1 MRLSILAK
9 ILDLIA
15 PRQCVMCKNRLL
27 GEEEILCTSCLLH
40 LPRTTTWEKPYDN
53 EMAKMFW
60 KLIPIERCCTLFY
73 YKGHSY
79 ASNLIYQLKYDHHPE
94 IGVYLGKLLAQEG
107 RGVGFFEGIDA
118 IVPIPLTKKRYR
130 ERGYNQSERIAEGI
144 RELTHLPVL
153 NDVVKRKVFTESQTH
168 KNRWERNENVR
179 DTFELIAP
187 ELVANKHILIIDDVC
202 TTGATIIS
210 CCQEMMKAGDVR
222 FSVITVGYAG
232 EYT

>member
-15 PRQCVMCKNRLL
+15 PRQCVICKNRLL
-27 GEEEILCTSCLLH
+27 GEEEILCSSCLLH
-40 LPRTTTWEKPYDN
+40 LPRTRTWVKPYDN

-79 ASNLIYQLKYDHHPE
+79 ASNLIYQLKYNHHPE

-107 RGVGFFEGIDA
+107 RGIQFFEGIDA

-130 ERGYNQSERIAEGI
+130 ERGYNQSERIAAGI
-144 RELTHLPVL
+144 HGLTNLPVL
-153 NDVVKRKVFTESQTH
+153 NNVVERMVFIDSQTH
-168 KNRWERNENVR
+168 KNRWERNENVQ
-179 DTFELIAP
+179 DVFKLVSP
-187 ELVANKHILIIDDVC
+187 EQITNKHILIIDDIC

-210 CCQEMMKAGDVR
+210 CCQEMMKAGGVQ
-222 FSVITVGYAG
+222 FSVLTVGYAG